1 MPLCLIST
9 PPPSQK
15 ALVGLE
21 ERLEKEGFAPLAT
34 STDPT
39 EKATYDGPT
48 TEMGLIRDDTDIRTF
63 KNGSVAEARER
74 IESAERLRRELLA
87 RLSR

>member
-1 MPLCLIST
+1 MT

-15 ALVGLE
+15 ALVGLK

-39 EKATYDGPT
+39 GKATHDGST

-63 KNGSVAEARER
+63 KNWSVAEARER
-74 IESAERLRRELLA
+74 IEEAERLRRELLA